1 MPLLMDK
8 VLALLAMTE
17 LRLSAEEK
25 YFLIRLICVYDREG
39 LCLKAKVDKTI
50 LQLETLLG
58 MSDNL
63 IKKTRES
70 LIDKKYLSKCPMPS
84 QSESKRGRPRAGF
97 FLPQMMIDVL
107 NKSKAH
113 MIDVDHI
120 SRIKRLLL
128 WDAAEEQKEESAHI
142 THLTPANRIVLALM
156 YSRANGCGAIHDL
169 GVMQLAKLSGLKTK
183 DRTESQL
190 EKLTQLGYIF
200 DRVSGI
206 SGKVIWKKLATG
218 AFFLNVLSDQLMT
231 SNKAPFLL
239 LMKNDGIFGYQGELA
254 SSRMISIASL
264 KSDLTKEVKVTSNFE
279 GGRLFEFSCRLF
291 RYVMPAWDE
300 NIKEEECEWIFQSEF
315 VEGLKFALKDFRK
328 TWYSQQFM
336 EYKINRY
343 ASLMLSQHWE
353 QVQSSFTVIET
364 VMSEL
369 RKDILAVKFREKL
382 FKDNPYAQA
391 NLSAFELCFYRL
403 AFEAAL
409 LTKGLIKKIL
419 VDVDEKVLSQSDYE
433 ILLCPYIESSN
444 ITQYGVMVKFEQE
457 DNSIK
462 AITLDVKYSKSAR
475 ECTRNIKEH
484 FDYCFIASSPWSFF
498 GLKIKSNELI

>member
-1 MPLLMDK
+1 MDK

-25 YFLIRLICVYDREG
+25 YFLIRLICVYDHEG
-39 LCLKAKVDKTI
+39 LGLKISVDKTV
-50 LQLETLLG
+50 LELEAFLG

-70 LIDKKYLSKCPMPS
+70 LIDKKYLSRCPMPS

-107 NKSKAH
+107 SKSKAH

-120 SRIKRLLL
+120 PRIKRLLM
-128 WDAAEEQKEESAHI
+128 WDAAEEKKEESAHI

-190 EKLTQLGYIF
+190 EKLTQLGYIL

-218 AFFLNVLSDQLMT
+218 AFFLNVLNDQLMT
-231 SNKAPFLL
+231 SNKAPVLL
-239 LMKNDGIFGYQGELA
+239 LMNNNSLFGYQGELA
-254 SSRMISIASL
+254 SNRMINTASL
-264 KSDLTKEVKVTSNFE
+264 KNDLTQETNHAEFKVATNFE
-279 GGRLFEFSCRLF
+279 GESLFEFSCRPF
-291 RYVMPAWDE
+291 NYVPAWDE
-300 NIKEEECEWIFQSEF
+300 GISDEECEWMTRREF

-328 TWYSQQFM
+328 IWYSQQFM

-353 QVQSSFTVIET
+353 QIQSSFTVVET

-369 RKDILAVKFREKL
+369 RQDILAAKFREKL
-382 FKDNPYAQA
+382 FKDNPHAQA

-409 LTKGLIKKIL
+409 LTKGLIKKIF
-419 VDVDEKVLSQSDYE
+419 VDVGEKVLSQSDYE
-433 ILLCPYIESSN
+433 ILLCPYIKTSC

-462 AITLDVKYSKSAR
+462 AITLDVKYSKSGRVFTR
-475 ECTRNIKEH
+475 EIEKH
-484 FDYCFIASSPWSFF
+484 LDYCFIKSKPWSLF
-498 GLKIKSNELI
+498 GLNIQE